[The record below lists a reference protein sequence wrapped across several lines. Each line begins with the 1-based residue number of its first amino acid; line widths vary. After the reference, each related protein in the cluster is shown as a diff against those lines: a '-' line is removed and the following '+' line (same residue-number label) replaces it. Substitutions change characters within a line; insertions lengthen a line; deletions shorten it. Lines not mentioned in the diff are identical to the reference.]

1 MTRVVSRAR
10 NAAIAL
16 GLAVALGGCVV
27 APAPGPY
34 YGGAVVTL
42 APPAPRFEYY
52 GAAPYPGYFWIG
64 GYWNWAGGRYVWAP
78 GHWAAPRPG
87 YRWVPRHWVQG
98 PRGGWHA
105 AGGRWARR

>member
-16 GLAVALGGCVV
+16 GLALALGGCVV

-34 YGGAVVTL
+34 YGGAVVAV
-42 APPAPRFEYY
+42 APPAPRVEYY
-52 GAAPYPGYFWIG
+52 GRAPYPGYFWIG

-78 GHWAAPRPG
+78 GRWAAPHPG

-98 PRGGWHA
+98 PRGGWH
-105 AGGRWARR
+105 